1 MTEQNAATFLA
12 RCVRRF
18 GDAAKYLAEQP
29 FRILSGFPRN
39 VSIAARFPPCP
50 IEEDEMK
57 KLGMIIA
64 AVGTLALV
72 LPSIASAETVV
83 VRHGDHHHWD
93 HGWHHGWDHHH
104 HDRIVIKRH
113 RD

>member
-1 MTEQNAATFLA
+1 
-12 RCVRRF
+12 
-18 GDAAKYLAEQP
+18 
-29 FRILSGFPRN
+29 
-39 VSIAARFPPCP
+39 
-50 IEEDEMK
+50 MK